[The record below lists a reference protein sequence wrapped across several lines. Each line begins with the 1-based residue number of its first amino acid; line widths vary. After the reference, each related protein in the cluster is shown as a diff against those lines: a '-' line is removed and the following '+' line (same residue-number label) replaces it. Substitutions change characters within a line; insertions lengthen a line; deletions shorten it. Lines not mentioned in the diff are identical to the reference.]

1 MAINRSF
8 FFDHVRLY
16 LFDGKLKQSQVQG
29 LDAILD
35 YWGNKMEASDDRWLA
50 YALATAH
57 HETDRSMQP
66 IKEYGSTAYFMKM
79 YDCSGGRP
87 LVAKNLGNTHPGDGA
102 KYYGRGYVQLT
113 GRRNYTDWSKRL
125 DLDLAGNP
133 DLALD
138 PAIATR
144 ILFEGMQLGTFT
156 GRKFADYFNPQKED
170 WLNARRIINGTD
182 KANLIEGYGKRYY
195 GGISYT
201 T

>member
-35 YWGNKMEASDDRWLA
+35 YWGNKMEACDDRWLA

-66 IKEYGSTAYFMKM
+66 IKEYGSTAYFMRM

-87 LVAKNLGNTHPGDGA
+87 LVAKNLGNTHPGDGE
-102 KYYGRGYVQLT
+102 KY
-113 GRRNYTDWSKRL
+113 
-125 DLDLAGNP
+125 
-133 DLALD
+133 
-138 PAIATR
+138 
-144 ILFEGMQLGTFT
+144 
-156 GRKFADYFNPQKED
+156 
-170 WLNARRIINGTD
+170 
-182 KANLIEGYGKRYY
+182 
-195 GGISYT
+195 
-201 T
+201 

>member
-35 YWGNKMEASDDRWLA
+35 YWGNKMEACDDRWLA

-66 IKEYGSTAYFMKM
+66 IKEYGSTAYFMRM

-125 DLDLAGNP
+125 DHDLVGNP

-144 ILFEGMQLGTFT
+144 ILFEGMRQGTFT

-170 WLNARRIINGTD
+170 WLNARRIINWID